1 MTRCKFLPAAIA
13 LALTS
18 TVSLAQ
24 PYQMGAGTE
33 GRQWLPE
40 RVKVQNDPT
49 RFPVT
54 IQDDVTL
61 TARDGI
67 LLDARL
73 FRPR

>member
-54 IQDDVTL
+54 
-61 TARDGI
+61 
-67 LLDARL
+67 
-73 FRPR
+73 